1 MGETSFYL
9 FKKISFKVADPIALI
24 ESYCFQ
30 NNFYANYDVV
40 PIKEREIDHVNK
52 IGARIGGNLLPRC
65 KAVIEN
71 TRKLKMFEF
80 DDNLDDFLRL
90 DADKRNVFIKEFSD
104 KAIKELLGKGIGLSK
119 ATKILHTFHPEIV
132 PIIDNPLQELYKEK
146 INSKWIVG
154 EPEIFIDYYDNLN
167 EGNNLQNLT
176 TISKML
182 SKNNLSLTK
191 VRIFD
196 IFWWSYL
203 KSKNLNLRLEKE
215 RRKAINW
222 STIK

>member
-1 MGETSFYL
+1 MGEMSFHL

-30 NNFYANYDVV
+30 SDFYANYDVV
-40 PIKEREIDHVNK
+40 PVKEREIDHVNK
-52 IGARIGGNLLPRC
+52 IGARIGENLLQRC
-65 KAVIEN
+65 KVVIEN

-80 DDNLDDFLRL
+80 DNLDDFLRL
-90 DADKRNVFIKEFSD
+90 DADKRNVFIKEFND

-132 PIIDNPLQELYKEK
+132 PMIDNPLQELYMEK

-154 EPEIFIDYYDNLN
+154 EPEIFVDYYDNLN
-167 EGNNLQNLT
+167 EANNLQNLT
-176 TISKML
+176 AISKML

>member
-1 MGETSFYL
+1 MGEMSFHL

-30 NNFYANYDVV
+30 SDFYANYDVV
-40 PIKEREIDHVNK
+40 PVKEREIDHVNK
-52 IGARIGGNLLPRC
+52 IGARIGENLLQRC
-65 KAVIEN
+65 KVVIEN
-71 TRKLKMFEF
+71 IRKLKMFES
-80 DDNLDDFLRL
+80 DNLDDFLRL
-90 DADKRNVFIKEFSD
+90 DADKRNVFIKEFND

-132 PIIDNPLQELYKEK
+132 PMIDNPLQELYMER

-154 EPEIFIDYYDNLN
+154 EPEIFIDYYDNLD
-167 EGNNLQNLT
+167 EANNLQNLT
-176 TISKML
+176 AISEML